1 MDNISDFIK
10 MFSEQMG
17 GDTSKVESI
26 LNMVTPPSNATN
38 TSANDSSS
46 NSQSFDMP
54 DIETIMKIKK
64 IMDNINSSSN
74 DPDTKLLLSLKP
86 YLRDEKKSKVDNY
99 IKLLSIGKVMSNFKD
114 FGGDLK

>member
-10 MFSEQMG
+10 MFSDQMG

-26 LNMVTPPSNATN
+26 LNMVAPASNATN
-38 TSANDSSS
+38 TSGNDSSS

-86 YLRDEKKSKVDNY
+86 YLRDEKKCKVDDY
-99 IKLLSIGKVMSNFKD
+99 IKLLRIGKVMSNFKD